1 MSGAPHDGSQHR
13 LAHGVVDGDAVVD
26 DAIDA
31 DGDGDVD
38 RLLPYDT
45 DGDTDA
51 LGERD
56 THAHTPDVQTTTP

>member
-13 LAHGVVDGDAVVD
+13 LAHGLGVGDGVSAT
-26 DAIDA
+26 

>member
-13 LAHGVVDGDAVVD
+13 LAHGLDVGDGVSAT
-26 DAIDA
+26 
-31 DGDGDVD
+31 DGDGDGD

-56 THAHTPDVQTTTP
+56 THVHTPDVQTMTP